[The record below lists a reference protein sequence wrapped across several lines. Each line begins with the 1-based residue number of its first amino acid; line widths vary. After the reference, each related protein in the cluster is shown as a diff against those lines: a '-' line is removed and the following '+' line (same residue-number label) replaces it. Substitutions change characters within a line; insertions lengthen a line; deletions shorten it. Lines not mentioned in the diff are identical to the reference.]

1 MTFCYPVEQRPWHGM
16 SPIFAEELTRGSSAF
31 FGSSHLRHKEGTQR
45 AQLHHTS
52 TTTTHTMSSC
62 GSRPD
67 GAATP
72 TGGRP
77 FSLLHLLLIPSGLRN
92 TSAGAA
98 SSIDPDFLYNVMCE
112 AERIADEACRGLGAP
127 VGCSAEKDEA
137 SRDVRERSS
146 SPAAAATGGCPS
158 IQPEMPG
165 RADDIPEPS
174 SFPPR
179 QGHLPGQ
186 SGPRTP
192 PRWAEG
198 TATERASSERECGN
212 DPSR

>member
-1 MTFCYPVEQRPWHGM
+1 MACPH
-16 SPIFAEELTRGSSAF
+16 IFAEEFRRFLAHH
-31 FGSSHLRHKEGTQR
+31 SSHTSGTRKVLTHEHNCITLQR
-45 AQLHHTS
+45 RP
-52 TTTTHTMSSC
+52 TTHTMSSC

-77 FSLLHLLLIPSGLRN
+77 FSLLHLLNPSGLRT

-98 SSIDPDFLYNVMCE
+98 SSRDPDFLYNVMCE

-127 VGCSAEKDEA
+127 VGCGAEEDEA
-137 SRDVRERSS
+137 SRVVRERSS
-146 SPAAAATGGCPS
+146 SPAAAATGECPS
-158 IQPEMPG
+158 IQPEMPR

-186 SGPRTP
+186 SSSRTP
-192 PRWAEG
+192 PRGAG